1 MSPFCYQTLWFRLF
15 TSQMVVV
22 SAPLWLNKKI
32 NNKEKNKLLSASDS
46 FRCYYVGSFS
56 FRQFLTH
63 SSFLSVLLSSLY
75 SDF

>member
-15 TSQMVVV
+15 TSQMVVA

-56 FRQFLTH
+56 F
-63 SSFLSVLLSSLY
+63 SF
-75 SDF
+75 